1 MRLFLDANV
10 LFSAARSED
19 SRAHTLFQL
28 ARAGSCS
35 LVTSPFAIEEA
46 RRNTGLKQPERT
58 AALEALLRDAEVGPE
73 CSQEQVAWAQ
83 SQGLPVKDAP
93 ILAAAVL
100 SRCDALVTGDR
111 AHFGG
116 LFGKTVGG
124 VAVLSLRDALE
135 RLLADA

>member
-19 SRAHTLFQL
+19 SRAYVLFQL
-28 ARAGSCS
+28 ARADLCS

-46 RRNTGLKQPERT
+46 RRNAGLKQPDRAE
-58 AALEALLRDAEVGPE
+58 ALEALLQDMEVGPE

-83 SQGLPVKDAP
+83 SQGLPDKDAP

-111 AHFGG
+111 SHFGS

-124 VAVLSLRDALE
+124 VAVLSLREALE

>member
-19 SRAHTLFQL
+19 SRAYALFQL
-28 ARAGSCS
+28 ARAGVCT

-46 RRNTGLKQPERT
+46 RRNTGLKQPERA
-58 AALEALLRDAEVGPE
+58 AALEALLRDAEIGLE
-73 CSQEQVAWAQ
+73 CSQEQAAWAL
-83 SQGLPVKDAP
+83 SQGLPDKDAP

-111 AHFGG
+111 SHFGS
-116 LFGKTVGG
+116 LFGKAAGG
-124 VAVLSLRDALE
+124 VVVLSLRDALE
-135 RLLADA
+135 RLLADD

>member
-19 SRAHTLFQL
+19 SRAYALFQL
-28 ARAGSCS
+28 ARAGLCS

-46 RRNTGLKQPERT
+46 RRNTGLKQPDRAE
-58 AALEALLRDAEVGPE
+58 ALEALIQDAETGPE

-83 SQGLPVKDAP
+83 SQGLPGKDAP

-111 AHFGG
+111 SHFGS

-135 RLLADA
+135 RLLADT